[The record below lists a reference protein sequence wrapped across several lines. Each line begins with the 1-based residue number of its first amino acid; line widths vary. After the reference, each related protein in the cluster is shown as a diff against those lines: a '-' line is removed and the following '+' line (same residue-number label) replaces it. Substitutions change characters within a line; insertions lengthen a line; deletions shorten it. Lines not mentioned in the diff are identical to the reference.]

1 MKALKLVWGAV
12 RFVGHAAW
20 GLLTLAGQKPDD
32 EECGVDLGGQGRVS
46 WRRPLNGIRAAS
58 VQFPLG
64 PHHSN
69 ETREFVETIARYA
82 SVSAPAKEAK

>member
-1 MKALKLVWGAV
+1 MKALKLVWAAV

-46 WRRPLNGIRAAS
+46 WRRPS
-58 VQFPLG
+58 
-64 PHHSN
+64 
-69 ETREFVETIARYA
+69 
-82 SVSAPAKEAK
+82 

>member
-1 MKALKLVWGAV
+1 MAGQGVSGFRPEDLSEKPSRSNVMKALKLVWAAV

-46 WRRPLNGIRAAS
+46 WRSGR
-58 VQFPLG
+58 
-64 PHHSN
+64 
-69 ETREFVETIARYA
+69 
-82 SVSAPAKEAK
+82 

>member
-1 MKALKLVWGAV
+1 MKALKLLWAGV

-20 GLLTLAGQKPDD
+20 GL
-32 EECGVDLGGQGRVS
+32 
-46 WRRPLNGIRAAS
+46 LNGIRAAS